1 MYEPEEPGSVLPACL
16 LPATHAP
23 RQPAGSTLTGPCT
36 PCTYPAG
43 VALAVCP
50 QEGTWG

>member
-1 MYEPEEPGSVLPACL
+1 MNLESRALCS
-16 LPATHAP
+16 
-23 RQPAGSTLTGPCT
+23 QPAFCPPRMPHGSLLGAPSQGPCT